1 MEETSSS
8 PNILKTFLKN
18 LGIEFLLSIILLVI
32 LSVLLSTTSL
42 NENVINPSIIFISA
56 FSILFGSFLSS
67 KKIKTKGIIIGAIQ
81 GIIYMLILYLI
92 SSFSSMNFSIGTESI
107 TMILIGVVCGALG
120 GIIGVNIK

>member
-1 MEETSSS
+1 MEETSIS
-8 PNILKTFLKN
+8 PNILKIFFKN